1 MAETMERI
9 LTFCLS
15 KDAVLSKNDPLEFRG
30 LVAGSKGYLKV
41 KVLAPD
47 EFEDYAA
54 AVVYSAEGKE
64 YAVPLKGWLAS
75 VPNDTAAAKHFDV
88 RVVLQ
93 KGEQRIFTNRIEVYQ
108 SGT

>member
-1 MAETMERI
+1 MAEKV

-30 LVAGSKGYLKV
+30 LIAGSKGYLKV
-41 KVLAPD
+41 KVLALD

-64 YAVPLKGWLAS
+64 YAVPLKDWLAS
-75 VPNDTAAAKHFDV
+75 VPNDAAAVKHFDV

-93 KGEQRIFTNRIEVYQ
+93 KGKQRIFTNRIEVYQ

>member
-1 MAETMERI
+1 MAEKV

-15 KDAVLSKNDPLEFRG
+15 KDAVLSKNDPMEFRG
-30 LVAGSKGYLKV
+30 LIAGSKGYLKV

-47 EFEDYAA
+47 NFKDYAA
-54 AVVYSAEGKE
+54 AVLYSVGEKD
-64 YAVPLKGWLAS
+64 YAVPLKEWAAS
-75 VPNDTAAAKHFDV
+75 VPNDVAGAKHFTV

-93 KGEQRIFTNRIEVYQ
+93 KGTQRIFTNGIEVYQ

>member
-1 MAETMERI
+1 MAEKI

-15 KDAVLSKNDPLEFRG
+15 EDAVLSKNDPMEFKG
-30 LVAGSKGYLKV
+30 LIAGSKGYLKI

-47 EFEDYAA
+47 EFKDYAA
-54 AVVYSAEGKE
+54 AVLYSISEKD
-64 YAVPLKGWLAS
+64 YAVPLKENMAS
-75 VPNDTAAAKHFDV
+75 VPNEVAAAKHFDV

-93 KGEQRIFTNRIEVYQ
+93 KGKQRIYTNRIEVYQ

>member
-1 MAETMERI
+1 MAEKV

-15 KDAVLSKNDPLEFRG
+15 QNAVLSKNDPMEFRG
-30 LVAGSKGYLKV
+30 LIAGSKGYLKV

-47 EFEDYAA
+47 DFKDYAA
-54 AVVYSAEGKE
+54 AVLYSVGEKD
-64 YAVPLKGWLAS
+64 YAVPLKEWAAS
-75 VPNDTAAAKHFDV
+75 VPNDVAGAKHFAV

-93 KGEQRIFTNRIEVYQ
+93 KGKQRIYTNRIEVYQ

>member
-1 MAETMERI
+1 MERI

-15 KDAVLSKNDPLEFRG
+15 KDAVLSKNDPMEFRG

-41 KVLAPD
+41 KVLAPE
-47 EFEDYAA
+47 EFEGYAA

-64 YAVPLKGWLAS
+64 YAVPLKNWETWVPDEVAADTHFS
-75 VPNDTAAAKHFDV
+75 VK
-88 RVVLQ
+88 VVVQ
-93 KGEQRIFTNRIEVYQ
+93 KDKQRIFTNRIEVYQ

>member
-1 MAETMERI
+1 MAEKV

-15 KDAVLSKNDPLEFRG
+15 KDAALSKNDPLEFRG

-41 KVLAPD
+41 KVLAPE
-47 EFEDYAA
+47 EFEGYSA
-54 AVVYSAEGKE
+54 AVVYSAGGKE
-64 YAVPLKGWLAS
+64 YAAPLKEWLAS